1 MNEYKLIHLLKQD
14 GYIYSSFFIFVNNKN
29 QFALFSNENVDNKK
43 FYGKELLSKFNV
55 FTR

>member
-1 MNEYKLIHLLKQD
+1 MNEYKLIHLFKQG

-29 QFALFSNENVDNKK
+29 QFTLFSNENVNNKK